1 MLLRL
6 LGYNLDVTYKKGSLM
21 YLADHLSRDLLDQ
34 EKEGKEPYEFQVFE
48 TELESR
54 SPFDAILKVVA

>member
-1 MLLRL
+1 
-6 LGYNLDVTYKKGSLM
+6 M